1 MTVKDKLMM
10 YCYRKMNE
18 LEQRKR
24 DLDYSK
30 RFRPSDSL
38 DLYEM
43 MREDV
48 YIECSEHIFDEIFTI
63 VLNCK

>member
-1 MTVKDKLMM
+1 MTVKDKLMI
-10 YCYRKMNE
+10 YCYRKIND

-30 RFRPSDSL
+30 RFSPSDSL
-38 DLYEM
+38 DLYEL

-48 YIECSEHIFDEIFTI
+48 AIQTAEHIFDEIFRI